1 MIAAA
6 DGLSKAKL
14 KLYQVNSAE
23 EQAAAATILEARKID
38 LQEARNML
46 LETQVEQQNPEAL
59 AQIDLQSKVD
69 EQNKLLELVD
79 ADIKA
84 GIPKA
89 EAYQRRGLTY
99 TAPTDQL
106 AEWNAAVAQ
115 AEVGLLAEGLITDEM
130 VGGSPLGDTKQG
142 PSVVT
147 KQGRTPEETV
157 LIRQRAAEILGRSP
171 RTQTLTDSEKA
182 QTERT
187 DRIRNAAERFGINIP
202 ETDEAG
208 VEIDPDKW
216 IRENV
221 EEESKR
227 NQIYDLSF
235 EMEHARRR
243 GLTPDEEVELTGDK
257 ALAEERAKITAAT
270 EWQAT
275 LQSEHPN
282 ITIGEALLVKQG
294 KPIPKLFEDKLK
306 ETLPII
312 KANIPNA
319 TKADQF
325 YAAVQAAGY
334 RITPP
339 PTTVADEYQQIHIA
353 ATELIKKYPG
363 EFQGLTPGDF
373 VAAYAKVD
381 ELAEQRRAAVNAG
394 KHITNV
400 DQIFAEYRDRK
411 RFQKIPSD
419 RRNEVIAASANRGV
433 EGLVS
438 HVTAYLWRTGR
449 AKDRRG
455 VERIVRDI
463 VNKSLQDTATPDPY
477 RILKLA
483 ESALTEV
490 KTIPG
495 VQSSE
500 IFAADSSLT
509 RLELR
514 MLEMEALMVKYI
526 KTPEDEIEQRQDL
539 RRGIDLFFG
548 SEADKLI
555 SELNTRL
562 EIGRI
567 EYQFDKSGKA
577 VTRHEMNI
585 FKSIMP
591 DIKATEAGNLARV
604 RGWLKEINL
613 GRKALYQR
621 ALGDEFEDLL
631 PSHLKIGDVD
641 PKNPQEYPFT
651 YVTGGDNDPALQS
664 AYQEMG
670 GGKPEEVVT
679 ERWAP
684 EQMETEVGDYV
695 GAINSYVGDKQ
706 EVFDQIKSHI
716 MSQSIDPDDQEQL
729 LMKIAEQVGIEYT
742 PKKKQ

>member
-79 ADIKA
+79 TDIKN

-187 DRIRNAAERFGINIP
+187 NRIRNAAERFGINIP
-202 ETDEAG
+202 ETDESG
-208 VEIDPDKW
+208 VETDPDKW

-243 GLTPDEEVELTGDK
+243 GLTPDEEAELAGDK
-257 ALAEERAKITAAT
+257 VLAEERAKITAAT

-381 ELAEQRRAAVNAG
+381 ELAEQRRSAVNAG
-394 KHITNV
+394 KYITNV

-411 RFQKIPSD
+411 RFQKIPAD

-463 VNKSLQDTATPDPY
+463 VNKSLQDTTTPDPY

-490 KTIPG
+490 RTIPG

-509 RLELR
+509 RLESR
-514 MLEMEALMVKYI
+514 MLEMEGLMVEYI
-526 KTPEDEIEQRQDL
+526 KTPEDEIKQRQDL
-539 RRGIDLFFG
+539 RRGLDLFFG

-585 FKSIMP
+585 FKAIMP
-591 DIKATEAGNLARV
+591 DIKATEANNLARV

-641 PKNPQEYPFT
+641 PENPQEYPFT

-664 AYQEMG
+664 AYQEMS

-679 ERWAP
+679 EKWTP

-695 GAINSYVGDKQ
+695 GAINGYVGDKQ

-716 MSQSIDPDDQEQL
+716 MSQSIDANDKEQL

-742 PKKKQ
+742 P

>member
-79 ADIKA
+79 TDIKN

-202 ETDEAG
+202 ETDESG

-243 GLTPDEEVELTGDK
+243 GLTPDEEVELAGDK

-334 RITPP
+334 KITPP

-353 ATELIKKYPG
+353 ATELIEKYPG

-381 ELAEQRRAAVNAG
+381 ELAEQRRSAVNAG
-394 KHITNV
+394 KYITNV

-411 RFQKIPSD
+411 RFQKIPDD
-419 RRNEVIAASANRGV
+419 RRNEVIAESANRGV
-433 EGLVS
+433 EGLVD

-449 AKDRRG
+449 VKDRRG
-455 VERIVRDI
+455 VERIVRGI
-463 VNKSLQDTATPDPY
+463 VNKSLVQDTTTPDPY

-526 KTPEDEIEQRQDL
+526 KTPEDEIKQRQDL

-631 PSHLKIGDVD
+631 PSHLKIGGAD
-641 PKNPQEYPFT
+641 PENPQEYMFT

-679 ERWAP
+679 EKWTP

-695 GAINSYVGDKQ
+695 GAINGYVGDKQ

-716 MSQSIDPDDQEQL
+716 MSQSIDPNDQEQL

-742 PKKKQ
+742 P

>member
-79 ADIKA
+79 TDIKN

-99 TAPTDQL
+99 TEPEKSDNPL
-106 AEWNAAVAQ
+106 AEREAAY
-115 AEVGLLAEGLITDEM
+115 T
-130 VGGSPLGDTKQG
+130 
-142 PSVVT
+142 
-147 KQGRTPEETV
+147 
-157 LIRQRAAEILGRSP
+157 
-171 RTQTLTDSEKA
+171 KA
-182 QTERT
+182 QTDTDIKFGKLLEGGQASDERIAYLDSRYRFWLGKDPIRPT
-187 DRIRNAAERFGINIP
+187 APTTSETGEMEYENDLRNAAQRFGVNIP
-202 ETDEAG
+202 ATDEAG
-208 VEIDPDKW
+208 EEIDPDIW
-216 IRENV
+216 IVENV
-221 EEESKR
+221 KDKETRKS
-227 NQIYDLSF
+227 IYDLYY
-235 EMEHARRR
+235 EEEHAKRRD
-243 GLTPDEEVELTGDK
+243 LTSDEEVELTGDK
-257 ALAEERAKITAAT
+257 ELAKERAKITAAT

-353 ATELIKKYPG
+353 ATELIEKYPG

-381 ELAEQRRAAVNAG
+381 ELAEQRRSAVNAG
-394 KHITNV
+394 KYITNV

-411 RFQKIPSD
+411 RFQKIPAD

-463 VNKSLQDTATPDPY
+463 VNKSLQDTTTPDPY

-490 KTIPG
+490 RTIPG

-509 RLELR
+509 RLESR
-514 MLEMEALMVKYI
+514 MLEMEGLMVEYI
-526 KTPEDEIEQRQDL
+526 KTPEDEIKQRQDL
-539 RRGIDLFFG
+539 RRGLDLFFG

-585 FKSIMP
+585 FKAIMP
-591 DIKATEAGNLARV
+591 DIKATEANNLARV

-631 PSHLKIGDVD
+631 PSHLKIGGAD
-641 PKNPQEYPFT
+641 PENPQEYMFT
-651 YVTGGDNDPALQS
+651 YVTGSDNDPALQS

-670 GGKPEEVVT
+670 EGMEKGATGGGKEEGIQIPPALEGQVNVPNLQT
-679 ERWAP
+679 WADQQI
-684 EQMETEVGDYV
+684 E
-695 GAINSYVGDKQ
+695 AIKGVKGIDI
-706 EVFDQIKSHI
+706 E
-716 MSQSIDPDDQEQL
+716 QSIENVKEGLKNDGYNDDL
-729 LMKIAEQVGIEYT
+729 IESIMNYIR
-742 PKKKQ
+742 PKLETSE

>member
-79 ADIKA
+79 TDIKN

-202 ETDEAG
+202 ETDESG

-243 GLTPDEEVELTGDK
+243 GLTPDEEVELAGDK
-257 ALAEERAKITAAT
+257 ELAEERAKITAAT

-353 ATELIKKYPG
+353 ATELIEKYPG

-381 ELAEQRRAAVNAG
+381 ELAEQRRSAVNAG
-394 KHITNV
+394 KYITNV

-411 RFQKIPSD
+411 RFQKIPDD

-463 VNKSLQDTATPDPY
+463 VNKSLQDTTTPDPY

-490 KTIPG
+490 RTIPG

-509 RLELR
+509 RLESR
-514 MLEMEALMVKYI
+514 MLEMEGLMVEYI
-526 KTPEDEIEQRQDL
+526 KTPEDEIKQRQDL
-539 RRGIDLFFG
+539 RRGLDLFFG

-585 FKSIMP
+585 FKAIMP
-591 DIKATEAGNLARV
+591 DIKATEANNLARV

-641 PKNPQEYPFT
+641 PENPQEYPFT

-664 AYQEMG
+664 AYQEMS

-679 ERWAP
+679 EKWTP

-695 GAINSYVGDKQ
+695 GAINGYVGDKQ

-716 MSQSIDPDDQEQL
+716 MSQSIDANDKEQL

-742 PKKKQ
+742 P